1 MAGNNEVK
9 IVFSAKTEEA
19 ANAVRDAAK
28 KIDNLGESGQKAKS
42 SVDKLD
48 TSLKRTKESALKA
61 GDSARATTASW
72 AEMAIGIDSTI
83 NLLNRAAGLAKSAL
97 DLAKDAARFQEAKDN
112 FSRFA
117 ASVGAD
123 SNKILSAL
131 KKASAG
137 TIETRNLITTASRAL
152 ALGVTTDA
160 DKIGNLMEIARA
172 KAKILGTDVTS
183 AFNDIVT
190 GIGRGSPQILDNLGI
205 RIPEGFTATA
215 KGMDSAKKTALLL
228 DEVLKA
234 ENETLKG
241 MGSQTESSADKFR
254 QFETSLNDLKQNI
267 SEKFLPTAT
276 TLVDWLKDVVEF
288 GGDAADALEW
298 YTKGDSVF
306 GKNDTSK
313 LGVSG
318 QIEALKQQKDE
329 LQKQKNAVFIDL
341 YSNREGTVAGAFTFQ
356 STIDGWKKEYKELS
370 DNIADIDKQIADL
383 EKNGIEIVRTTQET
397 AKAAERQAEATQKAA
412 DEAERKK
419 RADKE
424 AEEIAKR
431 HREEMEKQ
439 FAALSKQIDSGIN
452 KALGVTNQSLSDNI
466 TLMYNAGIAAMGFY
480 AKVDEA
486 AAAEYKLNQ
495 EAEKLSDSFF
505 KAFENANK
513 LEKAIENIG
522 DSNFENVINDL
533 KSGSIGSASVGLLST
548 AGLSVLGSAAG
559 TNALITASGNAGDDI
574 KSTSKNFWTAIKTDY
589 CEGMASAMT
598 QGIMDSNLADAL
610 ASFGKAQAGNYGSQL
625 LGGLLSGGTKS
636 LSGAFATGGAGW
648 GLVAG
653 VAIDYV
659 ASNWKKWTGDKGKEE
674 TFASVANT
682 KERGSNAYLNTYKSE
697 LNPYLSDEDLYR
709 IYDARS
715 DVWTKG
721 MTVSWSERNRSSHW
735 LTGAKSYHDTT
746 PQSTYDVIA
755 ALEKANELAEKSA
768 VQKEREMDLMAAQG
782 KGYQVVTEQVNM
794 LKSAVDR
801 ISTDYRE
808 FGWTS
813 GEKFSIDLSENIQD
827 LKKAYYEALKEYGNE
842 TASRTSQRNTSYLSM
857 LPFLDNITTGDGYYY
872 PIYSETRRNGLSRW
886 FGGSRRIN
894 VGFGFADNTSTTFA
908 SEGAGAMYDAFTE
921 VFENYLNDSESS
933 YGSNMLDLVK
943 QAGSNQFDLSSL
955 QYSDPLAYSEAYI
968 DILEKQQNAAYQVML
983 RSEEIYGDMTKT
995 VEERHGALQ
1004 DYQDAQEAY
1013 YNSKLEIMANEA
1025 AREEQIKKQE
1035 QQAALRSAERMEAL
1049 LGFTGEIDKTG
1060 TKIYFLEGP
1069 DQIGALQE
1077 LENQTDDPNA
1087 ISLIQMYIQ
1096 KAQNKNKYGKFN

>member
-19 ANAVRDAAK
+19 ANAVRDVAK

-48 TSLKRTKESALKA
+48 TSLKSTKESALKA

-276 TLVDWLKDVVEF
+276 TLVDWLKDVVEW

-298 YTKGDSVF
+298 YAKGDSVF
-306 GKNDTSK
+306 NLSDTRN
-313 LGVSG
+313 LGVIG
-318 QIEALKQQKDE
+318 ELDALRRQKE
-329 LQKQKNAVFIDL
+329 GLEKNRAEVVEKL
-341 YSNREGTVAGAFTFQ
+341 KNTSEGTVKGFFTPQ
-356 STIDGWKKEYKELS
+356 SFRMEWGEELDGYDRKLEEVNERIKELEKTGI
-370 DNIADIDKQIADL
+370 NIVHLEQENAKEAAKIAE
-383 EKNGIEIVRTTQET
+383 EK
-397 AKAAERQAEATQKAA
+397 KKAA
-412 DEAERKK
+412 DEAERQKK
-419 RADKE
+419 AAEE
-424 AEEIAKR
+424 AEKLAKKQ
-431 HREEMEKQ
+431 REELEKQ

-466 TLMYNAGIAAMGFY
+466 TLMYNAGIAAMGFN

-589 CEGMASAMT
+589 CEGMAAAMT
-598 QGIMDSNLADAL
+598 QGIMDSNLAEAL
-610 ASFGKAQAGNYGSQL
+610 SSFGKAQAGNYGSQL

-659 ASNWKKWTGDKGKEE
+659 ASNWKKWTGDKGKVE

-715 DVWTKG
+715 DVWSKG
-721 MTVSWSERNRSSHW
+721 MTVSWSERNRNSHW

-768 VQKEREMDLMAAQG
+768 VQKEREMDLLAAQG
-782 KGYQVVTEQVNM
+782 KGYQVVTEQVNL

-801 ISTDYRE
+801 ISFDYRE

-842 TASRTSQRNTSYLSM
+842 TASRTSQKNNTFLSM
-857 LPFLDNITTGDGYYY
+857 VPFLNGITTGDAGFTPTYTK
-872 PIYSETRRNGLSRW
+872 SNSGFLAGFLGLS
-886 FGGSRRIN
+886 GAN
-894 VGFGFADNTSTTFA
+894 VRYDYYNNLNTTTA
-908 SEGAGAMYDAFTE
+908 NEGAYAMYNAFQE

-933 YGSNMLDLVK
+933 YGSSMLDLVK

-995 VEERHGALQ
+995 VEERQGALQ

-1025 AREEQIKKQE
+1025 AKEEEIKKRE
-1035 QQAALRSAERMEAL
+1035 QQANLLAQEKMETL
-1049 LGFTGEIDKTG
+1049 LGFTGEIARTG
-1060 TKIYFLEGP
+1060 NNIYILEGA
-1069 DQIGALQE
+1069 DQIGALEE
-1077 LENQTDDPNA
+1077 LLPRVKDNPEAVAAVQ
-1087 ISLIQMYIQ
+1087 SLIL
-1096 KAQNKNKYGKFN
+1096 AANNRNKFGRI

>member
-28 KIDNLGESGQKAKS
+28 KIDNLGESAQKAKS

-61 GDSARATTASW
+61 GDSARATTVSW

-160 DKIGNLMEIARA
+160 DKIGNLKEIARA

-267 SEKFLPTAT
+267 SEKFLPTAI

-288 GGDAADALEW
+288 GGDAADAIEW
-298 YTKGDSVF
+298 IAKGDAVF
-306 GKNDTSK
+306 NKGQDLSK

-318 QIEALKQQKDE
+318 QIETLK
-329 LQKQKNAVFIDL
+329 KQKVELEKEQNSVLIDL
-341 YSNREGTVAGAFTFQ
+341 YYSREGTLAGAFTRQ
-356 STIDGWKKEYKELS
+356 STIDEWKKQYKQLTEDIS
-370 DNIADIDKQIADL
+370 KIDKQIKEL
-383 EKNGIEIVRTTQET
+383 EKTGINIVHLEQEN
-397 AKAAERQAEATQKAA
+397 AKEAAKIAEEKKKAA
-412 DEAERKK
+412 DEAERQKK
-419 RADKE
+419 AAEE
-424 AEEIAKR
+424 AENLAKKQ
-431 HREEMEKQ
+431 REELEKQ

-466 TLMYNAGIAAMGFY
+466 TLMCNAGIAAMGFN

-533 KSGSIGSASVGLLST
+533 KSGSIGSASAGLLST
-548 AGLSVLGSAAG
+548 AGLSVLGPAAG
-559 TNALITASGNAGDDI
+559 TNALITASGNAGNDI

-794 LKSAVDR
+794 LKSAVAR
-801 ISTDYRE
+801 ISKDYRE

-842 TASRTSQRNTSYLSM
+842 TASRTSQRNT
-857 LPFLDNITTGDGYYY
+857 
-872 PIYSETRRNGLSRW
+872 PI
-886 FGGSRRIN
+886 FPC
-894 VGFGFADNTSTTFA
+894 FHF
-908 SEGAGAMYDAFTE
+908 
-921 VFENYLNDSESS
+921 
-933 YGSNMLDLVK
+933 
-943 QAGSNQFDLSSL
+943 
-955 QYSDPLAYSEAYI
+955 
-968 DILEKQQNAAYQVML
+968 
-983 RSEEIYGDMTKT
+983 
-995 VEERHGALQ
+995 
-1004 DYQDAQEAY
+1004 
-1013 YNSKLEIMANEA
+1013 
-1025 AREEQIKKQE
+1025 
-1035 QQAALRSAERMEAL
+1035 
-1049 LGFTGEIDKTG
+1049 
-1060 TKIYFLEGP
+1060 
-1069 DQIGALQE
+1069 
-1077 LENQTDDPNA
+1077 
-1087 ISLIQMYIQ
+1087 
-1096 KAQNKNKYGKFN
+1096 

>member
-205 RIPEGFTATA
+205 RIPEGFAATA

-254 QFETSLNDLKQNI
+254 QFETSLSDLKQNI
-267 SEKFLPTAT
+267 SEKFLPTAI
-276 TLVDWLKDVVEF
+276 TLVDWLKDIAEY

-298 YTKGDSVF
+298 IIKGDSVF
-306 GKNDTSK
+306 NLSDTRN
-313 LGVSG
+313 LGVIG
-318 QIEALKQQKDE
+318 ELDALRRQKE
-329 LQKQKNAVFIDL
+329 GLEKNRAEVVEKL
-341 YSNREGTVAGAFTFQ
+341 KNTSEGTVKGFFTPQ
-356 STIDGWKKEYKELS
+356 SFRMEWGEELDGYDRKLEEVNERIKELEKTGI
-370 DNIADIDKQIADL
+370 NIVHLEQENAKEAAKIAE
-383 EKNGIEIVRTTQET
+383 EK
-397 AKAAERQAEATQKAA
+397 KKAA
-412 DEAERKK
+412 DEAERQKK
-419 RADKE
+419 AAEE
-424 AEEIAKR
+424 AENLAKKQ
-431 HREEMEKQ
+431 REELEKQ

-715 DVWTKG
+715 DVWSKG

-735 LTGAKSYHDTT
+735 LTGAKSYHDIT

-782 KGYQVVTEQVNM
+782 KGYQVVTEQVNL

-827 LKKAYYEALKEYGNE
+827 LKKAYYEALREYGSE
-842 TASRTSQRNTSYLSM
+842 TASRTSQKNNTFLSM
-857 LPFLDNITTGDGYYY
+857 FPYLNGITTGDAGFIPTYTKSGSGGLGGLLGRNRVNVRYDYY
-872 PIYSETRRNGLSRW
+872 NNL
-886 FGGSRRIN
+886 
-894 VGFGFADNTSTTFA
+894 VTTTA
-908 SEGAGAMYDAFTE
+908 NDGAYAMYNAFE
-921 VFENYLNDSESS
+921 DVFENYLNDSESN
-933 YGSNMLDLVK
+933 YGTDMINLIK
-943 QAGSNQFDLSSL
+943 QAGFNQFNLSSL
-955 QYSDPLAYSEAYI
+955 QYSDPLSYTESYLEM
-968 DILEKQQNAAYQVML
+968 LEKQQDAAYEVMW
-983 RSEEIYGDMTKT
+983 RSEEIYRDMAKT
-995 VEERHGALQ
+995 VEERQGALQ
-1004 DYQDAQEAY
+1004 DYQEAQNQY
-1013 YNSKLEIMANEA
+1013 YNTKLEIMANEA

-1049 LGFTGEIDKTG
+1049 LGFTGEIDKTS
-1060 TKIYFLEGP
+1060 TKIFFLEGP